1 MAQRNSRA
9 GRLGSGCVRKQSA
22 DVTRRTVAFAGSGGN
37 GKLRSMMSTRSS
49 MSGNLYHCAMERNQ
63 NGKYNIR
70 IRVQFERGGWAL
82 SVYFL
87 ASSFNAGDEE
97 ARRIAAT
104 PAEK

>member
-1 MAQRNSRA
+1 
-9 GRLGSGCVRKQSA
+9 
-22 DVTRRTVAFAGSGGN
+22 
-37 GKLRSMMSTRSS
+37 

-87 ASSFNAGDEE
+87 ASSFNAGMKKLEE
-97 ARRIAAT
+97 SL
-104 PAEK
+104 